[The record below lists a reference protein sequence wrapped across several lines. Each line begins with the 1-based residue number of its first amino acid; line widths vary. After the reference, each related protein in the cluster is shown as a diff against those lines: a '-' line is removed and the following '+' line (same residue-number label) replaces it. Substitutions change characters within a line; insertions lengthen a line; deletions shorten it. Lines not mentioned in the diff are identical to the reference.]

1 MTLFSSAEQITEPRS
16 GEWRT
21 HRLYGLTLASDFA
34 FRNSLACGT
43 GSPDLS
49 FTCVR
54 SAPLPGS
61 LEPSE
66 LVYASPPYP
75 KGGES
80 EVLLYRL
87 DTCWVLRFTGISD
100 FYLWPDRILCHL
112 QDPKYPRLR
121 QIPEYH
127 HMVVEVQ
134 LLGMVLACWLE
145 WQGIPALHASAVV
158 VDDRAVG
165 FLSTGG
171 GGKSSTA
178 VALMQAGHPL
188 LTDDI
193 VPVERSGGA
202 FIGRPGYPQMRMW
215 PEQAEHFLG
224 HHEDLDIVYPGY
236 SKRRV
241 PVEGDG
247 LGTFCDTSRP
257 LACLYLPERRD
268 PLDWGT
274 RIEIMPVLRR
284 EAVMALIGHSFVPHI
299 VEAMGLHPRRL
310 GFFAEMALQV
320 PVRRV
325 IYPSGFDHLPRV
337 RHKILNDLAGLSSSQ
352 E

>member
-1 MTLFSSAEQITEPRS
+1 MRLPTTAEQSSKPRD

-21 HRLYGLTLASDFA
+21 YRLYGLTLASDFA
-34 FRNSLACGT
+34 FANSLAPAT
-43 GSPDLS
+43 GAPDLT
-49 FTCVR
+49 FACTP

-61 LEPSE
+61 LEQRE

-75 KGGES
+75 EGGES

-87 DTCWVLRFTGISD
+87 GACWVVRFTGVTD

-112 QDPKYPRLR
+112 QDPKYPALSRN
-121 QIPEYH
+121 PKYH

-158 VDDRAVG
+158 VEDSAVA

-171 GGKSSTA
+171 GGKSSSA

-188 LTDDI
+188 LADDI

-215 PEQAEHFLG
+215 PEQAEYFLG
-224 HHEDLDIVYPGY
+224 HYEDLEIVYPGY

-241 PVEGDG
+241 PVEENG
-247 LGTFCDTSRP
+247 LGSFCGVSRP
-257 LACLYLPERRD
+257 LACLYLPERRN
-268 PLDWGT
+268 PIDWGT
-274 RIEIMPVLRR
+274 RIEIMPVQRR
-284 EAVMALIGHSFVPHI
+284 GAVMALIGHSFVPHI

-310 GFFAEMALQV
+310 SLFAEIAMQV
-320 PVRRV
+320 PMRRV
-325 IYPSGFDHLPRV
+325 VYPNGFDHLPRV
-337 RHKILNDLAGLSSSQ
+337 RHAILNDLAGLSSSQ
-352 E
+352 V